1 MLKALFKGEI
11 VISLITFIGAIYL
24 YHETNKFGFIDL
36 YGGLGPA
43 FWPKLLLVLLMAFSL
58 GVAINVFRKVKK
70 GLLPAAAAVTLDS
83 GKIQLF
89 SAMGL
94 IVLYIFLMKII
105 GFLVL
110 TPFVM
115 IAFMYLLGE
124 KSKVWIYTIPFALT
138 LGIVLLFTKV
148 MYVPLPRG
156 IGIFLSI
163 SHLLY

>member
-11 VISLITFIGAIYL
+11 VISLITFIGALYL

-43 FWPKLLLVLLMAFSL
+43 FWPKVLLVLLMAFSA
-58 GVAINVFRKVKK
+58 GVAINVYRKVKK
-70 GLLPAAAAVTLDS
+70 GLLPAAAVTLDS

-94 IVLYIFLMKII
+94 IVLYILLMKII

-124 KSKVWIYTIPFALT
+124 KSKGWIFTIPFVLT

>member
-1 MLKALFKGEI
+1 MLKALLKGEI
-11 VISLITFIGAIYL
+11 VISLITFVGALYL
-24 YHETNKFGFIDL
+24 YHETKTFGFIDL
-36 YGGLGPA
+36 YGGLGPT
-43 FWPKLLLVLLMAFSL
+43 FWPKLLLVFVMACSI
-58 GVAINVFRKVKK
+58 GVAINVFRKAKK
-70 GLLPAAAAVTLDS
+70 GLLPAASKTLDS

-89 SAMGL
+89 SAIGL
-94 IVLYIFLMKII
+94 IFLYILLMKII

-124 KSKVWIYTIPFALT
+124 KSKVWIYTVPFALT

>member
-24 YHETNKFGFIDL
+24 YHETTKFGFIDL
-36 YGGLGPA
+36 YGGLGPSH
-43 FWPKLLLVLLMAFSL
+43 WPKLLLVLLMAFSL

-70 GLLPAAAAVTLDS
+70 GLLPAAAAMTLDR
-83 GKIQLF
+83 GKIKLF
-89 SAMGL
+89 SAIGL

-124 KSKVWIYTIPFALT
+124 KSKVWIFTIPFALT
-138 LGIVLLFTKV
+138 LGIVVLFTKV

>member
-1 MLKALFKGEI
+1 MKALFKGEI
-11 VISLITFIGAIYL
+11 VISLITFIGALYL
-24 YHETNKFGFIDL
+24 YHETSKFGFIDL

-43 FWPKLLLVLLMAFSL
+43 FWPRLLLVLLMVFSV
-58 GVAINVFRKVKK
+58 GVAVGVFRKVKK
-70 GLLPAAAAVTLDS
+70 GLLPAATALTLDR

-89 SAMGL
+89 AAIGL
-94 IVLYIFLMKII
+94 IVLYIILMKII

-110 TPFVM
+110 TPIVM

-124 KSKVWIYTIPFALT
+124 KSKVWIFSVPFALT
-138 LGIVLLFTKV
+138 IGIVLMFTRV

>member
-1 MLKALFKGEI
+1 MKALIKGEI
-11 VISLITFIGAIYL
+11 VISLITFIGALYL
-24 YHETNKFGFIDL
+24 YRETNKFGFIDL

-43 FWPKLLLVLLMAFSL
+43 FWPKLLLVLMMAFSV
-58 GVAINVFRKVKK
+58 GVAINVFRKVRK
-70 GLLPAAAAVTLDS
+70 GLLPAAAGVTLDS

-94 IVLYIFLMKII
+94 IVLYIILMKII

-124 KSKVWIYTIPFALT
+124 KSKLWIYTIPFVLT

>member
-1 MLKALFKGEI
+1 LKALFKGEI
-11 VISLITFIGAIYL
+11 VISLITIIGALYL
-24 YHETNKFGFIDL
+24 YHETYQFGFIDL
-36 YGGLGPA
+36 YGGLGPF
-43 FWPKLLLVLLMAFSL
+43 FWPRLLLVLLMAFSV
-58 GVAINVFRKVKK
+58 GVAINVFQKVKK
-70 GLLPAAAAVTLDS
+70 GLLPAAAVTLDM

-94 IVLYIFLMKII
+94 IALYIILMKII

-124 KSKVWIYTIPFALT
+124 KSKVWIFTIPFVLT
-138 LGIVLLFTKV
+138 IGIVLLFTKI

-156 IGIFLSI
+156 IGIFLPI